1 MSGNNTRVRK
11 NFVFP
16 SDIVKWAE
24 KYAENNNTTLTRII
38 LEHLLQLRHNSETEN
53 VEQI

>member
-1 MSGNNTRVRK
+1 MGVEKSRVRK

-16 SDIVKWAE
+16 SDIVRWAE
-24 KYAENNNTTLTRII
+24 KYALDNGTTLTRII
-38 LEHLLQLRHNSETEN
+38 LDHLIQLRHRTETGN

>member
-1 MSGNNTRVRK
+1 MADQKIRVRK

-16 SDIVKWAE
+16 SDIIKWAE
-24 KYAENNNTTLTRII
+24 KYAENNDTTLTRII
-38 LEHLLQLRHNSETEN
+38 LDHLIQLRHRSETEN

>member
-1 MSGNNTRVRK
+1 MSGKKTRVRK

-24 KYAENNNTTLTRII
+24 KYAKENDTTLTRII
-38 LEHLLQLRHNSETEN
+38 LDHLIQLRYRSETGN